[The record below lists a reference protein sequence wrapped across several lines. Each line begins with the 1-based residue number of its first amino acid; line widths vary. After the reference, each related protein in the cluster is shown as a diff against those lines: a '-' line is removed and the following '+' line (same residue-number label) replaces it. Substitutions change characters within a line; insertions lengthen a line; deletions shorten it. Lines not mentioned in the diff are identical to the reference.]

1 MRNAPRPLATRITAL
16 AGGTALAVALSACG
30 GSAQEPAAGHDGHEH
45 DHSATSVTSS
55 TTAASPFNSADVNF
69 VTMMIPHHAQAIEL
83 SGLVDGRSTNAELI
97 TLAGN
102 VKNAQQPEI
111 DTMKSML
118 RSWGYADDQADGN
131 GHGGHG
137 GHGTGMAGMVDDA
150 TMAKLKTLSGT
161 DFDTRWLQSMI
172 GHHEGAIEMAR
183 AEIGETG
190 GGINPPAKQ
199 LAQSIITTQ
208 QAEIDQMKGMLGH
221 G

>member
-150 TMAKLKTLSGT
+150 TMAKLKTLQGT
-161 DFDTRWLQSMI
+161 DFDTLWLNSMI
-172 GHHEGAIEMAR
+172 GHHQGAIEMAK
-183 AEIGETG
+183 AELANGQ
-190 GGINPPAKQ
+190 NVDAKT
-199 LAQSIITTQ
+199 LAQQIITAQ
-208 QAEIDQMKGMLGH
+208 QGEIDQMQKMLAGNP
-221 G
+221 